1 MIIIIIIN
9 RKKRKR
15 RKKKKERKKERNTT
29 ACHWDSTLKRTSL
42 YLIYP
47 QKCHSCTL
55 RYILVLLGTN
65 VHLYEYKLQRCFIRV
80 LLFTYF
86 TLYFVYVVCT
96 VYMAHS
102 NGYLHIHILLYSVLF
117 YYTVHVSGIKYK
129 K

>member
-1 MIIIIIIN
+1 MIILLYIIKQKE
-9 RKKRKR
+9 R
-15 RKKKKERKKERNTT
+15 KKERKKERRKKKKEERKRKKERRKKERKKEGNTT

-96 VYMAHS
+96 VH
-102 NGYLHIHILLYSVLF
+102 G
-117 YYTVHVSGIKYK
+117 TQ
-129 K
+129 